1 MPGCEC
7 DVCLSDDPK
16 NKRLRASAYVE
27 FTDADGKAVRIL
39 IDTTPDLRTQALR
52 DRISGVEAVLYTHI
66 HSDHVNGI
74 DDLRSFNF
82 INKTTID
89 IYASDATA
97 TELERRFAYVFY
109 GNTEYEG
116 GATPNVKMHRIMP
129 NTPFQVRGLEVIPL
143 QVLHGRMEVFGYRF
157 GDFAYIT
164 DCSHIP
170 EETHALLAGLDV
182 LVLDGLRYRPH
193 NTHFTHEQAVR
204 EIERINPR
212 RAFLTHISHDIDHN
226 QGNAHIRFLT
236 NGDVSLGYDQLA
248 FEL

>member
-1 MPGCEC
+1 MPGCGC
-7 DVCLSDDPK
+7 DVCTSDTPQ
-16 NKRLRASAYVE
+16 NKRLRASAFIEYTTPTGAPARV
-27 FTDADGKAVRIL
+27 L

-52 DRISGVEAVLYTHI
+52 ENISAVDAVLYTHI

-89 IYASDATA
+89 IYASETTA
-97 TELERRFAYVFY
+97 TELERRFAYVFF
-109 GNTEYEG
+109 GNTAYEG
-116 GATPNVKMHRIMP
+116 GATPNVKMHRIAP
-129 NTPFQVRGLEVIPL
+129 NIPFDLFGLPVTPL
-143 QVLHGRMEVFGYRF
+143 QVMHGQMEVFGYRF
-157 GDFAYIT
+157 GKFAYIT
-164 DCSHIP
+164 DCSLIP
-170 EETHALLAGLDV
+170 EATHAHLADLEV

-212 RAFLTHISHDIDHN
+212 RAYLTHISHDIDHT
-226 QGNAHIRFLT
+226 QGNAHLRFLT
-236 NGDVSLGYDQLA
+236 NADVTLGYDQLA